1 MARNE
6 RVCEMMKVKMETTT
20 MYELA
25 DAPDEG
31 NTNTKIIICTFNNEF
46 TSPPRNDSPKMDEII
61 GEMVLERTVEMAKR
75 NGKTESKKWKEME
88 GTQSI
93 S

>member
-1 MARNE
+1 MSRDE
-6 RVCEMMKVKMETTT
+6 RVYEMMKVKMETTM

-31 NTNTKIIICTFNNEF
+31 
-46 TSPPRNDSPKMDEII
+46 
-61 GEMVLERTVEMAKR
+61 EMVLEKTVEMAKWNPR
-75 NGKTESKKWKEME
+75 SGRE